1 MVSPAV
7 SPISPASAFAPGPV
21 CLGFAVVG
29 LFRGLSRVPA
39 RCYSYSP
46 ADGLRAEALPVR
58 CVYPGPFPLRDRI
71 LIFFS
76 VFAFFLFSLINRAAQ
91 IAHVPCSLFSVLLL
105 DLRFSVSI
113 SHMCEPKIN
122 KKALQHFL
130 KFLIFPPYPLHVIF
144 PYALYMADFLF
155 YRSQVGRETCC
166 SILHRLMFICPDFS
180 AIAKSLKNLPKISE
194 TGCFR

>member
-1 MVSPAV
+1 MRLSTHNHLGSFFPSRRLLVAGIRSRRVVSPAV

-113 SHMCEPKIN
+113 SHMCETKKN
-122 KKALQHFL
+122 KKALSDFL
-130 KFLIFPPYPLHVIF
+130 KFFIFPPYPLHVITS
-144 PYALYMADFLF
+144 LYCLYFRFSFL
-155 YRSQVGRETCC
+155 
-166 SILHRLMFICPDFS
+166 
-180 AIAKSLKNLPKISE
+180 
-194 TGCFR
+194 

>member
-1 MVSPAV
+1 MVNPAV

-113 SHMCEPKIN
+113 SHMCETKKN
-122 KKALQHFL
+122 KKALSDFL
-130 KFLIFPPYPLHVIF
+130 KFFIFPPYPLHVITS
-144 PYALYMADFLF
+144 LYCLYFRFSFL
-155 YRSQVGRETCC
+155 
-166 SILHRLMFICPDFS
+166 
-180 AIAKSLKNLPKISE
+180 
-194 TGCFR
+194 

>member
-7 SPISPASAFAPGPV
+7 SPITPASAFAPGPV
-21 CLGFAVVG
+21 CFGFAVIG

-76 VFAFFLFSLINRAAQ
+76 VFTFFLFSSLIGRLRSPMYRA
-91 IAHVPCSLFSVLLL
+91 LFSVLLVESPFFQASNTPCTNSKKIKK
-105 DLRFSVSI
+105 RFEHPLPFS
-113 SHMCEPKIN
+113 M
-122 KKALQHFL
+122 
-130 KFLIFPPYPLHVIF
+130 FPPYQLHIV
-144 PYALYMADFLF
+144 LSL
-155 YRSQVGRETCC
+155 
-166 SILHRLMFICPDFS
+166 CP
-180 AIAKSLKNLPKISE
+180 IYV
-194 TGCFR
+194 

>member
-7 SPISPASAFAPGPV
+7 SPITPASAFAPGPV
-21 CLGFAVVG
+21 CVNLAVIG

-76 VFAFFLFSLINRAAQ
+76 VFAFFLFPSLIGR
-91 IAHVPCSLFSVLLL
+91 
-105 DLRFSVSI
+105 LRSP
-113 SHMCEPKIN
+113 M
-122 KKALQHFL
+122 
-130 KFLIFPPYPLHVIF
+130 YR
-144 PYALYMADFLF
+144 ALYFLSS
-155 YRSQVGRETCC
+155 YRISVFQPLYLLCAKPKKIKKHY
-166 SILHRLMFICPDFS
+166 SIF
-180 AIAKSLKNLPKISE
+180 
-194 TGCFR
+194 